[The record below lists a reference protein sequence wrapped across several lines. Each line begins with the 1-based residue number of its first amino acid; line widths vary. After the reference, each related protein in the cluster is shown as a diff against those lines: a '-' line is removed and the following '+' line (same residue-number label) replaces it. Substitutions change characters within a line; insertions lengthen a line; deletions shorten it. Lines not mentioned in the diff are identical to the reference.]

1 MRRYTESRRIM
12 RVAVRDAIN
21 MVEEAGLRQHKKQ
34 ERVFMKIYTEPLNE
48 LLPKVSGNALKIFM
62 ALGNQLGW
70 ENTIVEL
77 SRDEI
82 QKLTNLSEKTVREG
96 LNELEE
102 LKVLSRIGANVR
114 RKYVLNE
121 MYIKRGK

>member
-1 MRRYTESRRIM
+1 MRI
-12 RVAVRDAIN
+12 AVRDAIT
-21 MVEEAGLRQHKKQ
+21 MVEEAGLSVYRQKQ
-34 ERVFMKIYTEPLNE
+34 RKERVFMKIYTEPLNE
-48 LLPKVSGNALKIFM
+48 LLPKVSGNALKIFL

-77 SRDEI
+77 SRDDI
-82 QKLTNLSEKTVREG
+82 QRLTNLSEKTVRAG